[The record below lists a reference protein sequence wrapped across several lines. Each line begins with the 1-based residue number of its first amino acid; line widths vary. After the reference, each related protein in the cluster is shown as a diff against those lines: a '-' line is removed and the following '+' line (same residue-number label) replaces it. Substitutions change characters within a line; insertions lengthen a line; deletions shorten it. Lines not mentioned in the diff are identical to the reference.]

1 MKKKRF
7 LDRFFKKS
15 EKELLKGGKNVQD
28 TVLKTTKTIE
38 KGVEDVSD
46 VLFGRA
52 VKELKGVSK
61 DFNHLTDKFLNT
73 LLKEEWTT
81 KGIYAKDIME
91 NATKIKENDSV
102 KKVINRLKGE
112 EDSLIVIRGKNKIV
126 GVIDEFNLVKMAIPQ
141 ENIGTQEVIGF
152 MGAGYDR
159 AYLAKTAK
167 DLMKKDVY
175 FVTPSTPMEKIAF
188 IMHKTNLRAIPVISS
203 TRIVGVVHVRN
214 VVGSLK

>member
-7 LDRFFKKS
+7 FGGFFKKR
-15 EKELLKGGKNVQD
+15 ENELLNGGKDVQD

-46 VLFGRA
+46 LLFGKA
-52 VKELKGVSK
+52 IKEFKGVGNE
-61 DFNHLTDKFLNT
+61 FNHLTDRFLKT
-73 LLKEEWTT
+73 LLSEKWVTN
-81 KGIYAKDIME
+81 GVYAKDIME
-91 NATKIKENDSV
+91 KATKIKENDSV
-102 KKVINRLKGE
+102 KKVINKLKGE
-112 EDSLIVIRGKNKIV
+112 EDSLIVIGGKNKIV
-126 GVIDEFNLVKMAIPQ
+126 GVIDEFNLVKMANPE
-141 ENIGTQEVIGF
+141 ENIGSQEVIGF

-159 AYLAKTAK
+159 AYLAKSAK

-188 IMHKTNLRAIPVISS
+188 IMHKTDLRAIPVISS
-203 TRIVGVVHVRN
+203 TRIVGVVHTRN